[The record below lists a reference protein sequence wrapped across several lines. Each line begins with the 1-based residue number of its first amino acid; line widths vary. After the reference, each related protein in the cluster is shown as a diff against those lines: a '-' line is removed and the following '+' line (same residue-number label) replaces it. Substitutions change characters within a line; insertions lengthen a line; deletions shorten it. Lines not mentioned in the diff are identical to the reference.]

1 MSVLS
6 ASPAFAGSSKVRL
19 LALLSR
25 IGLPLAVITA
35 FVFFALFAPGFA
47 STGNIRNLLVNN
59 FALLAIAAIALTLAV
74 HSGGIDLSVAVAIDF
89 ASLAFVTAI
98 VGGLPVPF
106 AFVAALGAAFLA
118 GLFNAVLIAGLG
130 ITPFLATLGTLFIGH
145 SVQQLATSGGNPI
158 YIPYNA
164 VPAAVPFLARGTIAG
179 IPLPL
184 IAVLIVA
191 LATHA
196 LIAWTRFGRRSAAIG
211 VQSILALYSGLPVG
225 RTIVI
230 VYLLTAL
237 IGGLSGI
244 FLSANVNAYMPFSG
258 NAFLMNAIG
267 AAYIGTT
274 TSSRG
279 APNIFGTLAGV
290 LFLAIVANGLLM
302 IGWDFY
308 WQQFGSGVA
317 IFLSLTFSY
326 GIRSLRA

>member
-1 MSVLS
+1 MSAPSISS
-6 ASPAFAGSSKVRL
+6 ASHGPGKLRL
-19 LALLSR
+19 LVLLSR
-25 IGLPLAVITA
+25 FGLPLAVVA
-35 FVFFALFAPGFA
+35 VFVFFAILAPGFA

-89 ASLAFVTAI
+89 ASLAFVAAI
-98 VGGLPVPF
+98 VSGLPVPF
-106 AFVAALGAAFLA
+106 ALIVALGAALIA
-118 GLFNAVLIAGLG
+118 GIFNAALIAGLG

-158 YIPYNA
+158 YIPYND

-184 IAVLIVA
+184 ITVLIVA
-191 LATHA
+191 FAAHA
-196 LIAWTRFGRRSAAIG
+196 LIAWTRFGRQSSAIG
-211 VQSILALYSGLPVG
+211 LQSMLALYSGLPVR
-225 RTIVI
+225 RTIAI
-230 VYLLTAL
+230 VYMLTAL

-258 NAFLMNAIG
+258 NTFLMNAIG

-274 TSSRG
+274 TSARG
-279 APNIFGTLAGV
+279 TPNILGTLVGV

-317 IFLSLTFSY
+317 IFLSLALSY
-326 GIRSLRA
+326 GIGRLRT

>member
-1 MSVLS
+1 MSALS
-6 ASPAFAGSSKVRL
+6 ASSASTGPGKARL
-19 LALLSR
+19 SAVLSR
-25 IGLPLAVITA
+25 FGLPLAVVA
-35 FVFFALFAPGFA
+35 VFVFFALLAPGFA

-98 VGGLPVPF
+98 ASRLPVPV
-106 AFVAALGAAFLA
+106 ALVAALGAALLA

-158 YIPYNA
+158 YIPYND

-184 IAVLIVA
+184 IAVLVVA
-191 LATHA
+191 FASHV

-211 VQSILALYSGLPVG
+211 LQSMLALYSGLPVG
-225 RTIVI
+225 RTIAI
-230 VYLLTAL
+230 VYVLTAL
-237 IGGLSGI
+237 LGGLSGI

-274 TSSRG
+274 TSVRG
-279 APNIFGTLAGV
+279 APNIFGTLVGV

-317 IFLSLTFSY
+317 IFLSLAFSY
-326 GIRSLRA
+326 GIGRLRA